1 MKSKRSLSSSRRPIT
16 TRKLSNLTK
25 KALNDGPEWG
35 PSKGYKYLKDIPL
48 GSKFKTGRVEGILL
62 DVNKSAAKVL
72 ITDTKFRN
80 EDDKKYYIGKQ
91 TIAPNT
97 EVKVLWEL
105 INVQL
110 VDTDSEDPIHH

>member
-1 MKSKRSLSSSRRPIT
+1 MRSKRSLSSSRRPIT
-16 TRKLSNLTK
+16 TRRIKNLVN

-35 PSKGYKYLKDIPL
+35 PSKGYKYLKDISL
-48 GSKFKTGRVEGILL
+48 GSKFKTGSVEGILL

-80 EDDKKYYIGKQ
+80 DDDRKYYVGKQ

-97 EVKVLWEL
+97 EVKVL
-105 INVQL
+105 
-110 VDTDSEDPIHH
+110 